1 MCTGTRTPTVEYIV
15 TCDEI
20 LVTLCRGYRNQDI
33 CHNTGHMLR
42 CVPSHLLKFNSV
54 AQCVNC
60 RECLLYE
67 PLAKVLL
74 TFEYIQ
80 DFFTYVENPQFDIAA
95 DAFSTFRDL
104 LTRHKSLASQ
114 CIVANYE
121 DFFLRY
127 NVLLQSSNFIT
138 KMNSLNLLS
147 ELLYDRNNLSVM
159 KKYVDSEDN
168 LKLIMNLMLDSSSK
182 VQMVAISIF
191 KIFLLNPKKSDAV
204 QTILLRN
211 KELLLTFL
219 ENLNMLSDD
228 ERFLNERSSIMTRLK
243 ELQTDEE

>member
-1 MCTGTRTPTVEYIV
+1 MSRIQEP
-15 TCDEI
+15 
-20 LVTLCRGYRNQDI
+20 
-33 CHNTGHMLR
+33 GHLPQHR
-42 CVPSHLLKFNSV
+42 AHAQVCAESFIKIQFSS
-54 AQCVNC
+54 QCVNC

-182 VQMVAISIF
+182 VQMVAITIF

-219 ENLNMLSDD
+219 ENLNMLNDD